1 MSTIIQIIAQSKWSL
16 LMKSSTY
23 IDFGVE
29 NNGKNPKFEV
39 VEYEIKNILA
49 KSDIQIFVIKIKIL
63 CHEYV

>member
-1 MSTIIQIIAQSKWSL
+1 
-16 LMKSSTY
+16 MKSSTY

-39 VEYEIKNILA
+39 VEYEINILA
-49 KSDIQIFVIKIKIL
+49 KSYIQIFVIKIKIL